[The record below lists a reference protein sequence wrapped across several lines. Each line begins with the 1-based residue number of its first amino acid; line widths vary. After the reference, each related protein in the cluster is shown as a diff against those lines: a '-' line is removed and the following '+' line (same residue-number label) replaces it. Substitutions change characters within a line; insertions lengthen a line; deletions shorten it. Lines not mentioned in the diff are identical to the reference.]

1 MTASDHAHFFHH
13 GNRVGLHYSAFRA
26 FSAKQPLK
34 MNHLRLKIFKTSVES
49 AKSGYCGF
57 FFFSNFMIGISVSW
71 PRGLKTRRAIS
82 YSSIFPH
89 ANRPQFLAFISSIG
103 NSEAPR
109 TVLDI
114 PGFPWEKSLSG
125 RHLIP
130 GWEKIEFTA
139 EEEDPG
145 AVVGE
150 RAKAS
155 RVGFNLLDFAVET
168 FSDGVGD
175 GVEEIV

>member
-1 MTASDHAHFFHH
+1 VRSGIVSDYELLPRHSHLDADVERGSMPTMPVRHLDHHAAAR
-13 GNRVGLHYSAFRA
+13 NAVEAF
-26 FSAKQPLK
+26 
-34 MNHLRLKIFKTSVES
+34 VE
-49 AKSGYCGF
+49 
-57 FFFSNFMIGISVSW
+57 
-71 PRGLKTRRAIS
+71 
-82 YSSIFPH
+82 
-89 ANRPQFLAFISSIG
+89 
-103 NSEAPR
+103 
-109 TVLDI
+109 DI